1 MRMEWNEN
9 RGLFSGLVLSE
20 PSFSHENHGEDYF
33 RFPLQV
39 ERLSGVEDVLPVVVS
54 RSLLEQFP
62 VLAGEKVQVEGE
74 IRSFNNR
81 SGVGAKLVLTV
92 FARIISQ
99 APEGEDRN
107 EVTLSGVLCKMP
119 VYRHT
124 PMGREIT
131 DLTLAVNRRYGRS
144 DYLPCITWGGLARMA
159 AELQVADHIQLQGR
173 FQSRNYTKVL
183 ENRVVTK
190 TAYEVSAMS
199 LEVLPQR
206 EFILTSAGT
215 PD

>member
-39 ERLSGVEDVLPVVVS
+39 ERLSGVEDVLPVLVS
-54 RSLLEQFP
+54 RTLLEQFP
-62 VLAGEKVQVEGE
+62 VLSGEKVQVEGE

-81 SGVGAKLVLTV
+81 SGVGAKLVLSV
-92 FARIISQ
+92 FARIISA
-99 APEGEDRN
+99 APAGDDRN
-107 EVTLSGVLCKMP
+107 EVMLSGVLCKP
-119 VYRHT
+119 PIYRHT
-124 PMGREIT
+124 PMGREIA

-159 AELQVADHIQLQGR
+159 GEFQVGDRLQIQGR

-183 ENRVVTK
+183 EDRVLTK
-190 TAYEVSAMS
+190 TAYEVSVMS
-199 LEVLPQR
+199 LEKFPQR
-206 EFILTSAGT
+206 EFILTST
-215 PD
+215 RNTD

>member
-9 RGLFSGLVLSE
+9 RGVFSGLVLSE
-20 PSFSHENHGEDYF
+20 PEFSHENHGEDYF

-54 RSLLEQFP
+54 RTLLEQFP
-62 VLAGEKVQVEGE
+62 VLAGEKVEVEGE

-92 FARIISQ
+92 FARIISA
-99 APEGEDRN
+99 APEGEDSN
-107 EVTLSGVLCKMP
+107 EVALSGVICKPP

-144 DYLPCITWGGLARMA
+144 DYLPCITWGGLARIA
-159 AELQVADHIQLQGR
+159 AQLQVGDRVQLQGR

-183 ENRVVTK
+183 EDRVVTK

-199 LEVLPQR
+199 LEALPQR
-206 EFILTSAGT
+206 EFILTSSVT

>member
-20 PSFSHENHGEDYF
+20 PSFSHDNHGEDYF
-33 RFPLQV
+33 RFPLRV

-99 APEGEDRN
+99 APEGEDHN
-107 EVTLSGVLCKMP
+107 EVTLSGVLCKPP

-159 AELQVADHIQLQGR
+159 AELQVGDRVQLQGR

-183 ENRVVTK
+183 EDRVVTK

-199 LEVLPQR
+199 LEALPQR
-206 EFILTSAGT
+206 EYILTSLGA

>member
-9 RGLFSGLVLSE
+9 RALFSGLVLSE

-39 ERLSGVEDVLPVVVS
+39 ERLSGVEDVLPVLVS
-54 RSLLEQFP
+54 RTLLEQFP
-62 VLAGEKVQVEGE
+62 VLAGEQMEVEGE

-81 SGVGAKLVLTV
+81 SGVGARLVLTV
-92 FARIISQ
+92 FARSLGP
-99 APEGEDRN
+99 APEGADRN
-107 EVTLSGVLCKMP
+107 EVSITGVICKLP

-131 DLTLAVNRRYGRS
+131 DLTVAVNRRYGRS
-144 DYLPCITWGGLARMA
+144 DYLPCITWGGLARTA
-159 AELQVADHIQLQGR
+159 AELQVGDRLQLQGR

-183 ENRVVTK
+183 EDRVVTK

-206 EFILTSAGT
+206 EFSLTTAGN
-215 PD
+215 PG